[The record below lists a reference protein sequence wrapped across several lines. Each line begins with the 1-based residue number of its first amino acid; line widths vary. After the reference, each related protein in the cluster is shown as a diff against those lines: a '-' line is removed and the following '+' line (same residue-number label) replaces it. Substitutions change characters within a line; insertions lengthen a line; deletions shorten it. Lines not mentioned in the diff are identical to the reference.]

1 MATPANATSVVDAQ
15 KRAPQEFKNAVDFL
29 RAKAGPK
36 VRLGILNGKRVEYFK
51 GKTAIRT
58 LLSPHYQKLKKVPPV
73 KDEDEAKALMVK
85 LLPLYVFFS
94 LFPSFFLFPAYCE
107 TKSAFF
113 LRTDRPVPETPIP
126 SGQPKPLRLSPQQSF
141 DPLAYYTWFYDGSP
155 LYTYLG
161 GLAMVL
167 IMLAGV
173 MFPLWPVKLR
183 IGVWYLSVGVLGLI
197 GAFLGLAV
205 VRLVFWCVTVLTM
218 KRAIW
223 IFPNLFE
230 DVGFVD
236 SFIPGWDYDEP
247 KKKKKSGTHAKGHTH
262 TKKHKSGSGSA
273 SGKAKHGQGQGHGG
287 VEVSSPA
294 PSSALPTTAE
304 GEARAEGGSEGVRKR
319 VTVEDADEE

>member
-1 MATPANATSVVDAQ
+1 MSHV
-15 KRAPQEFKNAVDFL
+15 RCLWLPQL
-29 RAKAGPK
+29 PY
-36 VRLGILNGKRVEYFK
+36 LI

-230 DVGFVD
+230 DVGFVSLFFFFRLSPLLFIQLT
-236 SFIPGWDYDEP
+236 SFW
-247 KKKKKSGTHAKGHTH
+247 KNRSTR
-262 TKKHKSGSGSA
+262 
-273 SGKAKHGQGQGHGG
+273 
-287 VEVSSPA
+287 SSPDGITTNPKRRRRA
-294 PSSALPTTAE
+294 VPTPRAIPIPRNTSLDLDRRLARPSMGRDRDMEVWKYLPLRP
-304 GEARAEGGSEGVRKR
+304 ARRFLRRPRARIELRVGVK
-319 VTVEDADEE
+319 E

>member
-1 MATPANATSVVDAQ
+1 MAAPANATSVVDAQ

-29 RAKAGPK
+29 RGKAGPK
-36 VRLGILNGKRVEYFK
+36 IRLGILNGKRVEYFK
-51 GKTAIRT
+51 GKTAVRT
-58 LLSPHYQKLKKVPPV
+58 LLSPQYQKLKKVPPV
-73 KDEDEAKALMVK
+73 KNEDEAKALMIK
-85 LLPLYVFFS
+85 LLPF
-94 LFPSFFLFPAYCE
+94 
-107 TKSAFF
+107 AFF

-126 SGQPKPLRLSPQQSF
+126 TGQPKPLRLSPQQSF

-161 GLAMVL
+161 GFAMVL

-183 IGVWYLSVGVLGLI
+183 IGVWYLSVGVLGLV
-197 GAFLGLAV
+197 GAFMGLAV
-205 VRLVFWCVTVLTM
+205 VRLVLWCVTVLTM

-236 SFIPGWDYDEP
+236 SFIPGWEYDEP
-247 KKKKKSGTHAKGHTH
+247 KKKKKSGAHAKGHTH

-273 SGKAKHGQGQGHGG
+273 SGKAAKHEREHGQGQGQGG
-287 VEVSSPA
+287 GGADVSVSSPA
-294 PSSALPTTAE
+294 PSLVLPTTTE
-304 GEARAEGGSEGVRKR
+304 GEGGSEGVRKR

>member
-1 MATPANATSVVDAQ
+1 MSHV
-15 KRAPQEFKNAVDFL
+15 RCLWLPQL
-29 RAKAGPK
+29 
-36 VRLGILNGKRVEYFK
+36 LYLI

-73 KDEDEAKALMVK
+73 KDEDEAKALMVN

-94 LFPSFFLFPAYCE
+94 LFPSSFLFPAYCE
-107 TKSAFF
+107 IKSAFF
-113 LRTDRPVPETPIP
+113 LRIDRPVPETPIP

-230 DVGFVD
+230 DVGFVSLFFFI
-236 SFIPGWDYDEP
+236 SFP
-247 KKKKKSGTHAKGHTH
+247 
-262 TKKHKSGSGSA
+262 
-273 SGKAKHGQGQGHGG
+273 
-287 VEVSSPA
+287 
-294 PSSALPTTAE
+294 PSLLPTN
-304 GEARAEGGSEGVRKR
+304 
-319 VTVEDADEE
+319 